1 MSDAVLQAKI
11 RAFDE
16 FTSVFQRYQSELK
29 NVDRAEREA
38 AQGAEQANKSTG
50 DFLKTVGELGALY
63 AFRRALKEV
72 IASGREFEL
81 TIKQAQAVT
90 GDFSA
95 TLRNLAMATR
105 GGNLDTFG
113 PTQLAEAYRE
123 LGAAGATTNDIMAAT
138 PHILEFGSAALL
150 NMEQSAYG
158 VLAAAKSFN
167 IDLTDSGQIVDA
179 YTEAMN
185 LGALAGEDFSK
196 IMGSAGAVAKLA
208 GQDFREIL
216 SVGSA
221 LRDAG
226 VSADESGTAIK
237 SALMQIIN
245 PSKEASELM
254 KQLGINIYDA
264 SGNMK
269 QWSEI
274 TGEFERALKPYNEQ
288 SKQLILSTVFGS
300 YGIRAMAT
308 SLNNGSDY
316 LKAFTEGLKNA
327 EGATHEMA
335 EAMSDSYDGAARQ
348 FNASLERTKI
358 LLFEDVAPAAGAV
371 LGALNTLLLGV
382 QSLDDGTRH
391 FIEILVGSA
400 GLVMALAAITTAVRT
415 LLPLLAAFG
424 ISTSALMGPIGIII
438 AAIGVATT
446 AFISYKGAVA
456 QAELEEANHIK
467 TLEGQIKTIPNLVKQ
482 HEDLS
487 KKTKRTAEEE
497 AALKQVTEELADILP
512 EAIRGFDSFGQ
523 AMLDTGNLAD
533 LAKGKIASLKDEV
546 IGYYK
551 LRADMARE
559 ELPGLKKQ
567 YAEVEKEL
575 KPLQEQLK
583 NAQSGKYDI
592 KIAGTTIPMGW
603 AWGKD
608 LGDPDTIKGKIK
620 AVRTEQEKL
629 YSDRLQ
635 FERDLAIYESIKKG
649 TYWDKPTGG
658 TDTKPP
664 SGTKTWTPDT
674 GGSKSKKNIAA
685 DAAKAYTEAIDTALS
700 PYRAAV
706 EMVGI
711 SVSSLT
717 SKEQFLTQI
726 ISSGN
731 GTVADTIELNKTRV
745 EQLVRLS
752 DQQDALRQQTE
763 AEKVAL
769 VNLQEKLQAAND
781 PEVVK
786 ELQSEIFNL
795 QKSIAQAGQAWMQ
808 AEQQKTM
815 MLNRVKEEEKQ
826 RYDDAYSKAMD
837 LMRHQVNMAAM
848 STEQQIAYLE
858 KLRDAHA
865 WTQQQMWELEESLY
879 RLRRQQLSDMLDE
892 IEDQYQSSLDAIEAK
907 TNATVQSLQAQIDA
921 LDAEEK
927 ADNRADAL
935 EKHNKRIAKL
945 MKDKQYHERRT
956 GAEHAKAIAEIDEQI
971 AEENQNFQQQQNDW
985 IRDDKKEV
993 LQQQIQDAKDAG
1005 QEERQQAEEHYR
1017 KARKIAESGVMDIIA
1032 ALAATEPKWMETGKQ
1047 LIDALIS
1054 GMKSGDFS
1062 SVQQMIDG
1070 IRDQAPSAVTEPDF
1084 PSPSGGGGGGNSG
1097 GSTKQEPLWTIPPGA
1112 YKRYGNT
1119 TAMWSQDLARLL
1131 GVSVSWDQARGQ
1143 VTIGGKTF
1151 DPLEDDEGKAVIN
1164 GKTYLSIREVA
1175 EAFGYRVE
1183 WNDPNV
1189 DIYRAAKGGIFTKPA
1204 LSMMAEAGGSEV
1216 AMPLDRFQP
1225 MLDAA
1230 VQRALNIYG
1239 GGGITT
1245 LIDAIS
1251 AAMENALSRLDLQVG
1266 PVYGAE
1272 TINAYLDDDVDVEI
1286 LGREIGRGVK
1296 AILTK

>member
-11 RAFDE
+11 KAFDE
-16 FTSVFQRYQSELK
+16 FTSVFNRYQQELR

-50 DFLKTVGELGALY
+50 DFFKTVAELGALY
-63 AFRRALKEV
+63 AFQRALKEV
-72 IASGREFEL
+72 IVSGREFEL

-105 GGNLDTFG
+105 GGNLDAFG

-123 LGAAGATTNDIMAAT
+123 LGAAGATTQEIMAAT
-138 PHILEFGSAALL
+138 PDILEFGSAALL

-167 IDLTDSGQIVDA
+167 IALTDSGQIVDA

-226 VSADESGTAIK
+226 VSADEAGTAIK

-269 QWSEI
+269 QWSDI
-274 TGEFERALKPYNEQ
+274 TAEFEKALGPYNEQ

-316 LKAFTEGLKNA
+316 LKAFTDGLKNA

-335 EAMSDSYDGAARQ
+335 EAMSDTYDGAARQ

-400 GLVMALAAITTAVRT
+400 GLVMALAAVTTAVRT
-415 LLPLLAAFG
+415 LLPILAAFG
-424 ISTSALMGPIGIII
+424 ISTAALAGPIGIII

-482 HEDLS
+482 HDDLS
-487 KKTKRTAEEE
+487 KKTKRTTEEE

-523 AMLDTGNLAD
+523 AILDTGNLAD

-559 ELPGLKKQ
+559 ELPGIKKQ

-583 NAQSGKYDI
+583 IAQSGKYDI

-635 FERDLAIYESIKKG
+635 YERDLAIYESIKKG

-658 TDTKPP
+658 TDTKTPA
-664 SGTKTWTPDT
+664 GTKTWTPDT
-674 GGSKSKKNIAA
+674 GGSKGSKNIAA
-685 DAAKAYTEAIDTALS
+685 DAAKALTEAIDTALL
-700 PYRAAV
+700 PYRNAV
-706 EMVGI
+706 EMAGI
-711 SVSSLT
+711 AVSSLT

-731 GTVADTIELNKTRV
+731 GTLADTIELNKTRV

-781 PEVVK
+781 PEAVK
-786 ELQSEIFNL
+786 ELQSEILNL

-808 AEQQKTM
+808 AEQQKIM
-815 MLNRVKEEEKQ
+815 MLNRVKEEEKR

-837 LMRHQVNMAAM
+837 LMRHQVGMAAM
-848 STEQQIAYLE
+848 STEQQIAYME

-865 WTQQQMWELEESLY
+865 WTQQQMWEFEESLY
-879 RLRRQQLSDMLDE
+879 RLRRQQLSDMLDRV
-892 IEDQYQSSLDAIEAK
+892 EDEYNNRLDVIDARTKAITRSIQS
-907 TNATVQSLQAQIDA
+907 QIDA
-921 LDAEEK
+921 LNKKSEDNSRADAEIRYNQKIKELIEKRQYHELRTGKDHTQAILDIDKELAEEK
-927 ADNRADAL
+927 RQW
-935 EKHNKRIAKL
+935 E
-945 MKDKQYHERRT
+945 
-956 GAEHAKAIAEIDEQI
+956 
-971 AEENQNFQQQQNDW
+971 
-985 IRDDKKEV
+985 
-993 LQQQIQDAKDAG
+993 LQQQEWAIEDQKSNLQKQLDQAK
-1005 QEERQQAEEHYR
+1005 EEGDRERKQAEEHYR
-1017 KARKIAESGVMDIIA
+1017 KAKRIAESGVMDIIA

-1062 SVQQMIDG
+1062 SVQRLVDSV
-1070 IRDQAPSAVTEPDF
+1070 RNQAPKTVTEPDF
-1084 PSPSGGGGGGNSG
+1084 PSPSGGGGGGSSG
-1097 GSTKQEPLWTIPPGA
+1097 GSSKKSPLWTIPPGA
-1112 YKRYGNT
+1112 YRRYGDT

-1131 GVSVSWDQARGQ
+1131 GVSVSWDQASGR
-1143 VTIGGKTF
+1143 VIIGGKPF
-1151 DPLEDDEGKAVIN
+1151 NPLENDN
-1164 GKTYLSIREVA
+1164 GRTYVSIRQVS
-1175 EAFGYRVE
+1175 EAMGYRVE
-1183 WNDPNV
+1183 WNDPDV
-1189 DIYRAAKGGIFTKPA
+1189 EIYKAAKGGIFTKPA

-1216 AMPLDRFQP
+1216 ALPLDRLQP
-1225 MLDAA
+1225 MINVAMLEAMRRNEPINDNAIDRAA
-1230 VQRALNIYG
+1230 SRVIAAIERLTGIQFTGPLVKIEHCEFADRYDGESLGIDVRNI
-1239 GGGITT
+1239 
-1245 LIDAIS
+1245 L
-1251 AAMENALSRLDLQVG
+1251 AA
-1266 PVYGAE
+1266 
-1272 TINAYLDDDVDVEI
+1272 
-1286 LGREIGRGVK
+1286 RG
-1296 AILTK
+1296 